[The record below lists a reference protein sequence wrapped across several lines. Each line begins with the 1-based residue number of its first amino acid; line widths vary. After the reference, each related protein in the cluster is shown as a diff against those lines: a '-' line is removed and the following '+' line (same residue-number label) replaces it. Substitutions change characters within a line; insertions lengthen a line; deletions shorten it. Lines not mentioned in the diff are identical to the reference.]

1 METVNG
7 LKLSYLL
14 INNLLTKEDL
24 TTFFKKLSLLHS
36 SKFLKKKI
44 RLIFTQIIQ
53 KNLFK
58 NKKLEKIQT

>member
-24 TTFFKKLSLLHS
+24 SILVKKLSFLHS
-36 SKFLKKKI
+36 SKFMKKKTKI
-44 RLIFTQIIQ
+44 DIYNYS
-53 KNLFK
+53 KNLF
-58 NKKLEKIQT
+58 